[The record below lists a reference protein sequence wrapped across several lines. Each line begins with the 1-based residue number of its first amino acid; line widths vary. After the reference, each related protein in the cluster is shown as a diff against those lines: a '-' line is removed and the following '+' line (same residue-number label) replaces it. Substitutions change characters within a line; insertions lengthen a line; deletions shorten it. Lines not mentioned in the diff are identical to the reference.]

1 MTEQGAAATPQ
12 GAWRTQL
19 SAGQTPQGAVLR
31 EDPFAPLVIDRE
43 SSRADSGAPPQS
55 PARIFWRQLRKS
67 PLAIVGGAI
76 LVMFYLLAIFAP
88 LVAPYSEEEMDRQRY
103 FHPPH
108 TIRWVD
114 SGGSLH
120 LRPFIRQT
128 RLANPSAFRYEE
140 VETQERPIRFFVR
153 GAEYTVLGLFS
164 SNVHLF
170 GVDDGRIYLLGT
182 DSFGRDEFS
191 RLLFGGQVSLTVG
204 LVGILISFS
213 LGLLLGGVSGYF
225 GGLTDSVIMRSTELL
240 LSIPSLYLIIA
251 LRAVFP
257 IDLPSQQVYLGIVA
271 ILAFIGW
278 AGLARVIRGLVLS
291 IRRNEYVTA
300 AEALGVSRLRIIT
313 RHILPNTWSFVIV
326 AATISVPGYILGE
339 VVLSFLGVG
348 VQEPASSWG
357 NMLNQARSIRA
368 LTSFPWLLYVPGLAI
383 FLTVMA
389 FNFLGDGLRDAL
401 DPRRVTGAKQ

>member
-1 MTEQGAAATPQ
+1 MTERRHG
-12 GAWRTQL
+12 
-19 SAGQTPQGAVLR
+19 AGQTPRGADGTAQRESHGAVQR
-31 EDPFAPLVIDRE
+31 EDPFAPLTVDRE
-43 SSRADSGAPPQS
+43 TSRADSGAPPQS
-55 PARIFWRQLRKS
+55 PARIFWRQMRRS
-67 PLAIVGGAI
+67 PLAIAGGAI
-76 LVMFYLLAIFAP
+76 LVLFYLLAIFAP
-88 LVAPYSEEEMDRQRY
+88 FVAPYSEEEMDRQRY
-103 FHPPH
+103 FHPPQ

-114 SGGSLH
+114 SSGSLH
-120 LRPFIRQT
+120 LRPLVRQT

-140 VETQERPIRFFVR
+140 VDSQERPIRFFVR
-153 GAEYTVLGLFS
+153 GAGYTILGLFS